1 MAVFSKHFQPY
12 SLLGYCAGEGQSEFN
27 TLFPGDTENVTLE
40 FYNFG
45 ASCNFTIKVTSD
57 TVTSFN
63 FSASPE
69 RVFVAKN
76 ETTAILITVMAPK
89 NATDGTGVTL
99 TATASSDNR
108 ESDFVGVEVTVS
120 TIPPPEYTE
129 NVSVLLIF
137 LEPLFHCTI
146 ILELPLA
153 TYS

>member
-1 MAVFSKHFQPY
+1 MA
-12 SLLGYCAGEGQSEFN
+12 
-27 TLFPGDTENVTLE
+27 LE
-40 FYNFG
+40 LYNLD
-45 ASCNFTIKVTSD
+45 ASHNFTIKVTSD

-76 ETTAILITVMAPK
+76 ETTAILIKVMAPK

-99 TATASSDNR
+99 TATASPDQG

-129 NVSVLLIF
+129 NVSLLLIF
-137 LEPLFHCTI
+137 LETLFHCAI
-146 ILELPLA
+146 IL
-153 TYS
+153 